1 MKCLLRSSRAGE
13 ACLWPRG
20 WIIMPPSS
28 PCPERVQLLPLLWKS
43 YPRETANKYQR
54 VTGHRPIGKW
64 RPVGREEL
72 DLESSLR
79 CSGHLPPWVLFIS

>member
-1 MKCLLRSSRAGE
+1 
-13 ACLWPRG
+13 
-20 WIIMPPSS
+20 MPPSS
-28 PCPERVQLLPLLWKS
+28 PCPGRVQLLPLLWKS
-43 YPRETANKYQR
+43 Y
-54 VTGHRPIGKW
+54 PIGKW